1 MDTMSIVRAIIT
13 VASFSCF
20 VAWLVWFL
28 KKDNYNFYQ
37 ARATELLDDDDTS
50 PTIIISNTNTTAQ
63 SKEAK

>member
-37 ARATELLDDDDTS
+37 ARATELLEDDDTS
-50 PTIIISNTNTTAQ
+50 PTIISNTNTTAQ